1 MRDISYVQNLV
12 EQKKKSSSSEED
24 LKRIEAIESFLLDRR
39 AFVKI
44 NRLVGLN
51 ILEYLGVP
59 ENDIDEL
66 YEELTIYDNIKGELE
81 LNVIEEEHIKK

>member
-66 YEELTIYDNIKGELE
+66 YEELTSYDNIKGELE